1 MRVEVVSVTSM
12 PLDVCVYLRKRAHA
26 WVLYIL
32 QELLD
37 HLGGVIPGLVITPP
51 VITARWL
58 VSPGR

>member
-1 MRVEVVSVTSM
+1 M